1 MMESQ
6 KACRFCSK
14 EILRKV
20 NLLLHEDHC
29 EQNLSRGVKP
39 RRPAVLQTGGGNDEG
54 FRLSANSLQ
63 GAAREYLNN

>member
-6 KACRFCSK
+6 KVCRFCSK

-29 EQNLSRGVKP
+29 EQNPSRGVKP
-39 RRPAVLQTGGGNDEG
+39 RRPVVRLEAVTTMD
-54 FRLSANSLQ
+54 SD
-63 GAAREYLNN
+63 